1 MNITFNIDEAVSSL
15 SAYGLEEVQRVL
27 GLSDDD
33 VVNLLLN
40 DCEVWERKIL
50 DWYAEHINDTI
61 LDEAERRYEDR

>member
-1 MNITFNIDEAVSSL
+1 MNITFNIDEAVCSL
-15 SAYGLEEVQRVL
+15 SAYGLGEVQKVL

-50 DWYAEHINDTI
+50 DWYAEHLNDTI

>member
-1 MNITFNIDEAVSSL
+1 MNITFNIDEAICSL

-40 DCEVWERKIL
+40 DCEVWEQKIL
-50 DWYAEHINDTI
+50 DWYAGHINDTI
-61 LDEAERRYEDR
+61 LDEAEKRYEDR